1 MAINSKGMFDSRTDQ
16 GVATNRAAATAEAV
30 MNAPGSPH
38 QCRGCTSGN
47 PPTKSHSIMTR
58 AASVTEITISALRLF
73 LPKDPSMT
81 LVIEE
86 GLEQGSC
93 QPVIAAT
100 GKLPISTTR
109 SNGDIARSTKPP
121 SQGLNVTVSPSCQA
135 ANCNCADESSMLSL
149 LMYRQSRASCDKIS
163 GSETAK

>member
-1 MAINSKGMFDSRTDQ
+1 MAINSKGMFDSGTDQ

-47 PPTKSHSIMTR
+47 PPTKSHSTMTR
-58 AASVTEITISALRLF
+58 AASVTETTISALRLF
-73 LPKDPSMT
+73 LPKDLSMT

-93 QPVIAAT
+93 QPEIAAT
-100 GKLPISTTR
+100 GQLAISTTR
-109 SNGDIARSTKPP
+109 SNGDIQSTEPP

-135 ANCNCADESSMLSL
+135 ANCNCADERSMLSL
-149 LMYRQSRASCDKIS
+149 LMYRQFCASCDKIS